1 MAPKTKTTSTASTT
15 APPPTPKVAA
25 AKTSVAKTPAAK
37 KPPAP
42 KKAPVVNADGTR
54 MLSPVPM
61 PLAKKV
67 SETLG
72 EELKISQKDI
82 KTVCEAFVKTVV
94 NETMAGR
101 TVALPNYFTF
111 KPMLR
116 KERTHKNPQTKEE
129 IFKPAHWVLSM
140 DVKANLKKVFEGV
153 KVDPE
158 ALANKVKKTA
168 VKKGGDVPDSVD
180 ASGVVA

>member
-1 MAPKTKTTSTASTT
+1 MAPKTKTAAPAKPAATKTA
-15 APPPTPKVAA
+15 AKPAA
-25 AKTSVAKTPAAK
+25 AKKA
-37 KPPAP
+37 PAP

-72 EELKISQKDI
+72 DELKISQKDI
-82 KTVCEAFVKTVV
+82 KTVCEAFVKTIV
-94 NETMAGR
+94 NETTAGR

-153 KVDPE
+153 KVDAE
-158 ALANKVKKTA
+158 ALAAKGKKA
-168 VKKGGDVPDSVD
+168 AKKGGAD
-180 ASGVVA
+180 ATAAPTPATA

>member
-1 MAPKTKTTSTASTT
+1 MAPKTATKPKA
-15 APPPTPKVAA
+15 APKATKA
-25 AKTSVAKTPAAK
+25 AKPAA
-37 KPPAP
+37 P
-42 KKAPVVNADGTR
+42 KAAKAPVVNESGNR

-72 EELKISQKDI
+72 DELKISQKDI

-111 KPMLR
+111 KPVLR

-153 KVDPE
+153 KVDAA
-158 ALANKVKKTA
+158 ALQKKNA
-168 VKKGGDVPDSVD
+168 KKGGDL
-180 ASGVVA
+180 ASTAAPVEGA